1 MNHRS
6 VLFSITYLGPIHY
19 FSKLLEYDE
28 ILIERYEN
36 YTRQTYRN
44 RCMIYGANGRL
55 SLSIPVRK
63 GDEHKILI
71 KDIRI
76 DNNKKWQNLHWRSI
90 ESAYRSS
97 PFYEFYFDEIAGF
110 YKKKYDFLLDFN
122 MEILHV
128 ILKVL
133 EVNVNIGLTD
143 EFVPVAGNNVDDLRD
158 LIHPKKSYRKD
169 PSFSPVFYNQVF
181 GYRHGFLPNLSII
194 DLIFNEGPGAIEI
207 LRNSICTQ

>member
-1 MNHRS
+1 MTA
-6 VLFSITYLGPIHY
+6 LLSITYLGPIHY

-55 SLSIPVRK
+55 SLSIPVMK
-63 GDEHKILI
+63 GDEHKTLI

-76 DNNKKWQNLHWRSI
+76 DNNKKWQHLHWKSI

-97 PFYEFYFDEIAGF
+97 PFYEFYFDDIAGF
-110 YKKKYDFLLDFN
+110 YKRKYDFLFDFN

-128 ILKVL
+128 ILRLL

-143 EFVPVAGNNVDDLRD
+143 EFVPVAGNNTDDLRD

-194 DLIFNEGPGAIEI
+194 DLIFNEGPGAVEI
-207 LRNSICTQ
+207 VKNSICTK